1 MRRLRAL
8 LASFL
13 LAGGLAGLLTAGPA
27 AWATS
32 H

>member
-8 LASFL
+8 LASVL
-13 LAGGLAGLLTAGPA
+13 LARGLAGLLTAGPA
-27 AWATS
+27 GWAAS